1 MYHHVV
7 RNPADLNA
15 MSLPP
20 CHMLCQFHV
29 DMNNHE
35 LSCQMYQRSADMG
48 LGVPFNIASYTL
60 LTHMIVKLTGR
71 KPVDFVRIIGDA
83 HVYLNHVEIH

>member
-1 MYHHVV
+1 
-7 RNPADLNA
+7 
-15 MSLPP
+15 
-20 CHMLCQFHV
+20 
-29 DMNNHE
+29 
-35 LSCQMYQRSADMG
+35 MYQRSADMG

-71 KPVDFVRIIGDA
+71 KSVDFVRTIGDA